1 MERNERG
8 HLEGQLREV
17 WRSLRDRESLNF
29 RLSTSFRWG
38 LLSGIRSD
46 LVVGVVPPD
55 HTAGETLGFCS
66 WSLSDARAQPFAFC
80 RDLRQSSESDK
91 LRGGVGY
98 VRQSTATGGNQ

>member
-1 MERNERG
+1 MAFVKGSRVVEF
-8 HLEGQLREV
+8 QTV
-17 WRSLRDRESLNF
+17 DFFSV
-29 RLSTSFRWG
+29 WG